1 MKTLNEYSQIVNNL
15 QAEIEAYQV
24 KPTKA
29 CSARIRKLS
38 LQLGKNGTNLRK
50 ALVAADKAK

>member
-1 MKTLNEYSQIVNNL
+1 MKTLDEYSQIVNNL
-15 QAEIEAYQV
+15 QAEIEAYQA

-29 CSARIRKLS
+29 CSARIRKFS
-38 LQLGKNGTNLRK
+38 LQLGKDGANLRK